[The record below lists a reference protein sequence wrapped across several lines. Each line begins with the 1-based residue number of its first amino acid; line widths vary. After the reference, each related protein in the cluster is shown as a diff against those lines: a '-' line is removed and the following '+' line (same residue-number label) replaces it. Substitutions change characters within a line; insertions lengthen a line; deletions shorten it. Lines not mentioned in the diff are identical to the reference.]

1 MNQFIIATHSTLAG
15 GFADVVRFFKSD
27 LENVQFINAYVESQE
42 FEKELRASLERV
54 GQDSVI
60 VLTDI
65 LGGSVNQTAARLMG
79 EYGFQLITGIN
90 LPLLLELFFIPGE
103 ITPEM
108 IMETVG
114 RAREQII
121 YVNANPGQ
129 PGNDGSNGEEGA
141 SEEL

>member
-42 FEKELRASLERV
+42 FEKDLRSCLDRV
-54 GQDSVI
+54 REDNVI

-65 LGGSVNQTAARLMG
+65 LGGSVNQTAARLMR
-79 EYGFQLITGIN
+79 EYEFQLVTGIN
-90 LPLLLELFFIPGE
+90 LPLLLELFFIPDPV
-103 ITPEM
+103 TPEM
-108 IMETVG
+108 IAEIVE

-121 YVNANPGQ
+121 YVNAMMQAEAGTQ
-129 PGNDGSNGEEGA
+129 KSIEE
-141 SEEL
+141 EMDI